1 MIIDVNTPILSRLD
15 KYLKRLYPL
24 LTQGVI
30 EKALRQKQITVNS
43 HKAEAS
49 LRVKGG
55 DKIFISDKFNLPI
68 KQPERLV
75 FTDAEIKLAKKI
87 TTDYLIYEDDNLIA
101 INKPAGL
108 ATQGGSKINLS
119 IDAALKYL
127 NQVGADFIVNSVKL
141 GYKEREA
148 KPITNRRATND
159 DVGERGSID
168 YKLVHRLDKETS
180 GLLLIAKNY
189 LSSVKLH
196 NAFKEKMVVKKYLA
210 VTYGKPMKESGEV
223 RNNIGKDKGSI
234 PKITDINDKN
244 GKLAITYYK
253 LLKLLN
259 NNLFLIEFTPITGKM
274 HQLRLHAKLL
284 GCPILGDNKYGNKEI
299 MPYSKYM
306 FLHASNIYLSKE
318 VLGKEINLEAKLP
331 FYFTDKLEKW

>member
-1 MIIDVNTPILSRLD
+1 MIINANTPLPSRLD

-43 HKAEAS
+43 RKAAAR
-49 LRVKGG
+49 LRVVDG
-55 DKIFISDKFNLPI
+55 DEIFISNKLNLPI
-68 KQPERLV
+68 KQSSSRLV
-75 FTDAEIKLAKKI
+75 FTEAEVKLAEKI
-87 TTDYLIYEDDNLIA
+87 ITSYLIYEDANLIA

-108 ATQGGSKINLS
+108 ATQSGSKINLS

-127 NQVGADFIVNSVKL
+127 NHKGADF
-141 GYKEREA
+141 
-148 KPITNRRATND
+148 
-159 DVGERGSID
+159 
-168 YKLVHRLDKETS
+168 KLVHRLDKETS

-196 NAFKEKMVVKKYLA
+196 NAFKEKIVVKTYLA
-210 VTYGKPMKESGEV
+210 ITYGKPVKDIGAV
-223 RNNIGKDKGSI
+223 RGNIEKGKGSM
-234 PKITDINDKN
+234 PKIADIDNEN

-253 LLKLLN
+253 LLKPLN
-259 NNLFLIEFTPITGKM
+259 NNLFLIEFTPITGRM

-284 GCPILGDNKYGNKEI
+284 GCPILGDDKYGNKEI
-299 MPYSKYM
+299 MSYSKYM

-318 VLGKEINLEAKLP
+318 VFSKEITLEAKLP
-331 FYFTDKLEKW
+331 FYFTDKFGEY

>member
-1 MIIDVNTPILSRLD
+1 MIIDVNTPISSRLD

-43 HKAEAS
+43 QKAEAS
-49 LRVKGG
+49 LIVKGG
-55 DKIFISDKFNLPI
+55 DKIFINDKFNLPV
-68 KQPERLV
+68 KQPEKLV

-119 IDAALKYL
+119 IDSALKYL
-127 NQVGADFIVNSVKL
+127 NYKGADF
-141 GYKEREA
+141 
-148 KPITNRRATND
+148 
-159 DVGERGSID
+159 
-168 YKLVHRLDKETS
+168 KLVHRLDKETS

-196 NAFKEKMVVKKYLA
+196 DAFKEKLVVKTYFA
-210 VTYGKPMKESGEV
+210 VTYGKPIKNVGEV
-223 RNNIGKDKGSI
+223 RSNIEKSKGST
-234 PKITDINDKN
+234 PKITDIYSEN

-253 LLKLLN
+253 LLKSLD
-259 NNLFLIEFTPITGKM
+259 NNLFLIEFTPVTGRM

-284 GCPILGDNKYGNKEI
+284 GCPIVGDDKYGNKEI

-306 FLHASNIYLSKE
+306 FLHANNICLSEKIF
-318 VLGKEINLEAKLP
+318 GKEINLEAKLP
-331 FYFTDKLEKW
+331 FYFTKRLT

>member
-1 MIIDVNTPILSRLD
+1 MIIDVNTPIPSRLD

-24 LTQGVI
+24 LTQGII

-43 HKAEAS
+43 QKAEAN
-49 LRVKGG
+49 LRVIDG
-55 DKIFISDKFNLPI
+55 DEIVINDKFNLPV
-68 KQPERLV
+68 KQPEKLV

-87 TTDYLIYEDDNLIA
+87 TTNYLIYEDDNLIA
-101 INKPAGL
+101 INKPSGI

-127 NQVGADFIVNSVKL
+127 NHVGADFIVNSVEL
-141 GYKEREA
+141 GYKEQEA
-148 KPITNRRATND
+148 KPISNMRAMSD
-159 DVGERGSID
+159 DVGKFKSID

-196 NAFKEKMVVKKYLA
+196 DAFKEKMVVKKYLA
-210 VTYGKPMKESGEV
+210 VTYGKPIKDIGEV
-223 RNNIGKDKGSI
+223 RNNIGKSNGST
-234 PKITDINDKN
+234 PKIIDIDNEN
-244 GKLAITYYK
+244 GKLTITYYK
-253 LLKLLN
+253 LLKSLD
-259 NNLFLIEFTPITGKM
+259 NNLFLIEFTPVTGRM

-284 GCPILGDNKYGNKEI
+284 GCPILGDDKYGNKEI

-306 FLHASNIYLSKE
+306 FLHANSICLSEK
-318 VLGKEINLEAKLP
+318 VFGKEINLEAKLP
-331 FYFTDKLEKW
+331 FYFTKCLT